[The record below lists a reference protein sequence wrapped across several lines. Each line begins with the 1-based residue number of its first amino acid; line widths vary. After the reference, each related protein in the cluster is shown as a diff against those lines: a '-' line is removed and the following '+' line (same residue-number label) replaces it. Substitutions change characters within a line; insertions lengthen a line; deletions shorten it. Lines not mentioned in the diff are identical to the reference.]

1 MTDTTKPEKNQP
13 GATGEGGWCTVASGL
28 CTDKTRI
35 VIKTGFATKEEADE
49 AAFHEAVS
57 EPAGM
62 GTRAARE
69 PKSCK
74 VVRVRAAEKG
84 LLEPLETIE
93 EKAAWEDALRLTE
106 QDSDARIVYPAWT
119 FGKKAA
125 TAAAAVVLAA
135 AVGCGVAFAAG
146 QPVPVEANA
155 PAVASQA
162 PSPTPE
168 RKAEKSAVVLTVE
181 AEGAEAGATKAKIV
195 TTGESGEVVVAEKEV
210 EANEATEIGKLPEGD
225 YELHVT
231 AAPVCEDGSSYK
243 LPDKPV
249 KFKVDG
255 EGADVKLEVKL
266 EKIAADKM
274 TKEQLEASAA
284 ALEKAGNPSAAQG
297 VKEKSESAV
306 SEPGSDNVVKR
317 DPTPAPDNGSGGNGG
332 SGNSGGGTSNGGG
345 SSSESGGTAP
355 TPTPAPHE
363 HSWSPVTAQ
372 QWVANNVWVEDSPA
386 WDEQVA
392 SGSYILCSCG
402 FTCDTNAE
410 WTAHNKALGFG
421 NSHSYSVQT
430 NYTTIHHEATGHYED
445 QGHYETVT
453 TGYSCSCG
461 ATK

>member
-13 GATGEGGWCTVASGL
+13 DAAGEGCWCIVTSGL

-93 EKAAWEDALRLTE
+93 GKAAWEDALRMTE

-181 AEGAEAGATKAKIV
+181 AEGAEAGATEAKVV

-225 YELHVT
+225 YELLVT

-284 ALEKAGNPSAAQG
+284 ALEEAGKSSAAQG

-317 DPTPAPDNGSGGNGG
+317 DPTPAPDNG

-386 WDEQVA
+386 WDEPVYDYETHIICNQCGTDF
-392 SGSYILCSCG
+392 GSVDAWGSHLVRG
-402 FTCDTNAE
+402 GTCV
-410 WTAHNKALGFG
+410 
-421 NSHSYSVQT
+421 SYRSEAQQVQT
-430 NYTTIHHEATGHYED
+430 GTIHHEATGHYED